1 MIEVKKMKTFMRRWY
16 ERSYN
21 SMTWLLEKYGI
32 TSFEQLLSAGPEEML
47 KVRNALE
54 GITVNGYKGN
64 LITENLLEMNQYGSA
79 LKFYVSDDFVA
90 DSSLQEAF
98 TEIRAFKEGRAVSVT
113 ADNHAVVLYKAG
125 VTFEFGKYR
134 YEALRVLVIDGD
146 EYTPVFIPK
155 DDSVRYFVPSYNEVC
170 ERCTKK
176 QCIWGSRPS
185 KLVFE
190 PLVSG
195 YDSLSSKHF
204 LYDLHASQCDT
215 AEKVR
220 NAVVVLGTALKQY
233 REYSTTEDS
242 KRKAASKSREGLDS
256 GSRDSKSGS
265 SKDNE
270 YFVQIGSKVAIDM
283 DSVSR
288 GTHATPVCH
297 QVNGYWRKRSRQDPT
312 MIFVKSFA
320 RGGTEDQRK
329 NLKIADGFTSQ
340 KVIKLNGG
348 N

>member
-54 GITVNGYKGN
+54 GITVNGYKGD
-64 LITENLLEMNQYGSA
+64 LIAENLLEMNQYGSA

-98 TEIRAFKEGRAVSVT
+98 TEIRDFKEGRAVSVT

-125 VTFEFGKYR
+125 VTFKSGKYR

-146 EYTPVFIPK
+146 KYTPVFIPK

-176 QCIWGSRPS
+176 QRIWGSRPS

-195 YDSLSSKHF
+195 CDSSSSKHF

-233 REYSTTEDS
+233 REYSTTEDF

-256 GSRDSKSGS
+256 ESRDSKSGS

>member
-1 MIEVKKMKTFMRRWY
+1 M
-16 ERSYN
+16 S
-21 SMTWLLEKYGI
+21 
-32 TSFEQLLSAGPEEML
+32 
-47 KVRNALE
+47 
-54 GITVNGYKGN
+54 
-64 LITENLLEMNQYGSA
+64 
-79 LKFYVSDDFVA
+79 
-90 DSSLQEAF
+90 
-98 TEIRAFKEGRAVSVT
+98 
-113 ADNHAVVLYKAG
+113 
-125 VTFEFGKYR
+125 
-134 YEALRVLVIDGD
+134 
-146 EYTPVFIPK
+146 
-155 DDSVRYFVPSYNEVC
+155 
-170 ERCTKK
+170 
-176 QCIWGSRPS
+176 
-185 KLVFE
+185 
-190 PLVSG
+190 
-195 YDSLSSKHF
+195 
-204 LYDLHASQCDT
+204 
-215 AEKVR
+215 EKV
-220 NAVVVLGTALKQY
+220 LTIQ
-233 REYSTTEDS
+233 
-242 KRKAASKSREGLDS
+242 SKSREGLDS

>member
-1 MIEVKKMKTFMRRWY
+1 MEHQNSVCVLRMRRKYIERTDSLGLSNTIRVVDKLEDGNVDFYFNHNSTAVQSVSVNDDKVAIGLFHQDLIDPAIVEEMKNRYGNEYYGLTRELDNAY
-16 ERSYN
+16 ELTGYN
-21 SMTWLLEKYGI
+21 HCFFGHIHTAYGI
-32 TSFEQLLSAGPEEML
+32 WKAGDVYLHYLASLGRTNEREVNDSML
-47 KVRNALE
+47 ERNIPCIVVE
-54 GITVNGYKGN
+54 
-64 LITENLLEMNQYGSA
+64 
-79 LKFYVSDDFVA
+79 DDRFVA
-90 DSSLQEAF
+90 IE
-98 TEIRAFKEGRAVSVT
+98 
-113 ADNHAVVLYKAG
+113 DNFVVLPDRKTCISESNVIENRQEYQERKT
-125 VTFEFGKYR
+125 VRE
-134 YEALRVLVIDGD
+134 LRDYVPIADD
-146 EYTPVFIPK
+146 PV
-155 DDSVRYFVPSYNEVC
+155 
-170 ERCTKK
+170 
-176 QCIWGSRPS
+176 
-185 KLVFE
+185 
-190 PLVSG
+190 
-195 YDSLSSKHF
+195 
-204 LYDLHASQCDT
+204 
-215 AEKVR
+215 KVR

>member
-98 TEIRAFKEGRAVSVT
+98 TEIRDFKEGRAVSVT

-146 EYTPVFIPK
+146 KYTPVFIPK
-155 DDSVRYFVPSYNEVC
+155 DGSVRYFVPS
-170 ERCTKK
+170 
-176 QCIWGSRPS
+176 
-185 KLVFE
+185 
-190 PLVSG
+190 
-195 YDSLSSKHF
+195 
-204 LYDLHASQCDT
+204 
-215 AEKVR
+215 
-220 NAVVVLGTALKQY
+220 
-233 REYSTTEDS
+233 
-242 KRKAASKSREGLDS
+242 
-256 GSRDSKSGS
+256 
-265 SKDNE
+265 
-270 YFVQIGSKVAIDM
+270 
-283 DSVSR
+283 
-288 GTHATPVCH
+288 
-297 QVNGYWRKRSRQDPT
+297 
-312 MIFVKSFA
+312 
-320 RGGTEDQRK
+320 
-329 NLKIADGFTSQ
+329 
-340 KVIKLNGG
+340 
-348 N
+348 